1 MERTGPAGAPP
12 PATGR
17 PDEVVS
23 DPLVAAAMCLKN
35 VLILVESTLRAD
47 TDGAARSP
55 SSKPASE
62 QMAGETQ
69 TDGLMGLKTIR
80 HPGVIYGVGTKL
92 YRNLYK
98 KIGVCDFNMFFFGK
112 HLIFL

>member
-69 TDGLMGLKTIR
+69 TDGLMGLKTKDTQESSMELERNYIETYIR
-80 HPGVIYGVGTKL
+80 KLESVILT
-92 YRNLYK
+92 
-98 KIGVCDFNMFFFGK
+98 
-112 HLIFL
+112 

>member
-69 TDGLMGLKTIR
+69 SDGLMGLKGTLGSRSHLWSWNETIETYIR
-80 HPGVIYGVGTKL
+80 KLDCVILT
-92 YRNLYK
+92 
-98 KIGVCDFNMFFFGK
+98 CFF
-112 HLIFL
+112 